1 MRPKKIYTLFAFV
14 LSFSLALVFSCDDN
28 NDTLSGYDNPTQ
40 LITGPF
46 MFIPDTIFDYGYV
59 PQNVTVSHKYRLCSV
74 GDDTLKIFDVLA
86 GRPFTDLPLEKTEL
100 PPGEYVDLEVI
111 YETGPLYY
119 SIYSTHMIYTNEY
132 DPRRAPKVEWIRV
145 KAKTYLSAD
154 SNIMH
159 PINIIPR
166 QVDLTDL
173 QGDDEAAFKILNTTD
188 DEIKIKIIDCP
199 QEYLKI
205 RMPFIIPPRTEQKGY
220 ISLTALGRESQFR
233 KSITIR
239 LNDCDTARF
248 TIPVYRGPNVTTH
261 HGEYYYIDFQPGQI
275 ILNDFGIH

>member
-1 MRPKKIYTLFAFV
+1 MKTSSMKYLILCM
-14 LSFSLALVFSCDDN
+14 LALSVAAFICCSDN
-28 NDTLSGYDNPTQ
+28 DNPVQ
-40 LITGPF
+40 YEFEPAPYITGPF
-46 MFIPDTIFDYGYV
+46 MYIPDTIFDYGYV
-59 PQNVTVSHKYRLCSV
+59 PQNVTVSHKYRLCSI
-74 GDDTLKIFDVLA
+74 GDDTLEILDVFA

-100 PPGEYVDLEVI
+100 PPGEYIDLEVI

-119 SIYSTHMIYTNEY
+119 SIYSSHLIYTNEY
-132 DPRRAPKVEWIRV
+132 DPRRFPKVEWLRV
-145 KAKTYLSAD
+145 MAKTYLSAD

-159 PINIIPR
+159 PINIMPR
-166 QVDLTDL
+166 LVDLTDL

-188 DEIKIKIIDCP
+188 DEIKIKIIECP

-220 ISLTALGRESQFR
+220 VSLTALGRESQFR

-248 TIPVYRGPNVTTH
+248 TIPVRRGPDVTTH
-261 HGEYYYIDFQPGQI
+261 YGEYYIDFQPGQI
-275 ILNDFGIH
+275 ILNDSGIH